1 MHRAVRF
8 QDSFHETLEADSL
21 ASAIQCTEKEDRAR
35 QEFAKDADINLLLKR
50 FGLNLPVRH
59 PEYGVVDFDLDLQ
72 GAYRAVAE
80 ARAGYDQLP
89 AHLRERYPSWEAIV
103 RAIEAGEEVSLTPP
117 VEPAGSPP
125 AEAAD
130 GGAGAAPP
138 VPSGGAS

>member
-8 QDSFHETLEADSL
+8 QHNYHETLEDESR
-21 ASAIQCTEKEDRAR
+21 ASAVQCTEKEDRTR

-50 FGLNLPVRH
+50 FGVNLPVRQ

-80 ARAGYDQLP
+80 ARAGYGQLP

-103 RAIEAGEEVSLTPP
+103 RAIEAGEEISRTPP

-125 AEAAD
+125 AEAAAASD
-130 GGAGAAPP
+130 SAPAGGA
-138 VPSGGAS
+138 